1 MPKRPVPKSV
11 FYEDGKEGKV
21 NNIDKIKK
29 RIQSIT
35 ELREELK
42 AETQELEKFCE
53 SIPEG
58 KTIAE
63 LVKIVENVSNDGGI
77 AIYLDGS
84 DHDDML
90 TFNAEWATGGP
101 VYHYGGEMLQV
112 SREDLD
118 TEQVNLLSDILYS
131 LGFFCSLN
139 LYVPDEER

>member
-1 MPKRPVPKSV
+1 MPKRPIPKSL
-11 FYEDGKEGKV
+11 FCEDGKEEKM
-21 NNIDKIKK
+21 NNINKIKK

-35 ELREELK
+35 ELSEKLK
-42 AETQELEKFCE
+42 TETQELEKFCE

-77 AIYLDGS
+77 AIYLDSS
-84 DHDDML
+84 DSDDML
-90 TFNAEWATGGP
+90 TFNAEWASGP
-101 VYHYGGEMLQV
+101 DCHYGGEMLQV
-112 SREDLD
+112 SREDLN

-131 LGFFCSLN
+131 LGFFCSLD